1 MAWVSADN
9 AQTAVSTDHF
19 ALLATL
25 FNCRFDLHKIYIR
38 GATIVTYAFK
48 RRKLGLLKIF

>member
-48 RRKLGLLKIF
+48 RRKEGV